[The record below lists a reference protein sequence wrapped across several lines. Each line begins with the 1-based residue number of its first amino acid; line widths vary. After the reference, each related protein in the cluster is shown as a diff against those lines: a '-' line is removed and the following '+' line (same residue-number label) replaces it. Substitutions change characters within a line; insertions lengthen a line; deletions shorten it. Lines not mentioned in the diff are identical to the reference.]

1 MGQSALRVLVIF
13 AHPVETSFAAALRD
27 AVVGRLRDGGHSVD
41 LLDLYAEGFDPVLSR
56 AERMGYHDTATNRA
70 SVADHVARLMAAEGL
85 ALVSPIWNFG
95 HPAILKGFFD
105 RVFLPGVTFTLEGGK
120 VVPGPA
126 ALRKLV
132 AIHTYGAPRWKAWL
146 AGDPPRRVVVRILG
160 GLLAR
165 RRRTRYLALYD
176 MNNATAARRAA
187 FLDQVAAEMDRF

>member
-1 MGQSALRVLVIF
+1 VIF
-13 AHPVETSFAAALRD
+13 AHPVETSFAVALRD
-27 AVVGRLRDGGHSVD
+27 AVVGRLRARGHAVD
-41 LLDLYAEGFDPVLSR
+41 LLDLYAERFDPVLSR
-56 AERMGYHDTATNRA
+56 AERLGYHDVASNRA
-70 SVADHVARLMAAEGL
+70 HVADYVARLMAAEGL
-85 ALVSPIWNFG
+85 ALVAPIWNFG

-105 RVFLPGVTFTLEGGK
+105 RVFLPGVTFMLEGGR

-176 MNNATAARRAA
+176 MNNATAAQRAA
-187 FLDQVAAEMDRF
+187 FLVRVTAEMDRF